1 MTDRELLECAARAA
15 GLLERAIIYEEED
28 GTGFYAKIG
37 KREYWRPL
45 QDDADAFRLAVKL
58 NLQIIIEDERC
69 GCVTASWGE
78 DYQNHAVEHS
88 ETPETAAAA
97 TRRAIVRAAAA
108 IGERVGV
115 PQTAGN

>member
-1 MTDRELLECAARAA
+1 MTDAELIKAAARAA

-45 QDDADAFRLAVKL
+45 QDDGDALRLALDLGITVEWRERMQYAVAKWARGSL
-58 NLQIIIEDERC
+58 NQPLEP
-69 GCVTASWGE
+69 GC
-78 DYQNHAVEHS
+78 DKY
-88 ETPETAAAA
+88 TAAKL
-97 TRRAIVRAAAA
+97 AIVRAAAA
-108 IGERVGV
+108 IGERVDV